1 MWNTTIGGFMRITK
15 QADNYLFQNN
25 QGEYHISNT
34 QYDEIGKE
42 ASMELAQAEIKLKNQ
57 SSWNSKTINFQQA
70 RGLGFCEYGIKD
82 FCEKLNLDIK
92 KKYNIELIS
101 NLLTEEVFIC
111 YPLECIKIFGKE
123 IVKKFGGIYQFLK
136 KHQTRQVLD
145 ISFNYYIKDRDLH
158 ELAIE
163 CAYSTLDNF
172 EKEYPNDLRP
182 RKAIEA
188 KQAWLDGEISDEE
201 LKEAQSASHSA
212 SRSASH
218 SVSWS
223 ARSAQSAANSAAC
236 SAEYSA
242 RSAASSAAN
251 SAVYSAAYSAS
262 SAAPSAAGY
271 SAARIE
277 HYELLINKL
286 INLIEIDIILGEL

>member
-223 ARSAQSAANSAAC
+223 ARSAQSAANSAAN
-236 SAEYSA
+236 SASHSA
-242 RSAASSAAN
+242 SRSASNSAYYASWSASRSAAN
-251 SAVYSAAYSAS
+251 SAYCSASYSALYSTYAEELKWQ
-262 SAAPSAAGY
+262 
-271 SAARIE
+271 INKTL
-277 HYELLINKL
+277 ELLEN
-286 INLIEIDIILGEL
+286 G